1 MDTLKFW
8 PALAIIVLVTACR
21 EPTAETARPGNPLF
35 SLGSVTSCPNPSIV
49 VTNEADLLAALA
61 GASAGDVIGLDGV
74 IEVAADLSI
83 SVEGVTLTCATPG
96 SGLRVAVGATV
107 SSLVKVLAPFVT
119 VNGLT
124 LDGTGAGDPYLALND
139 PDDID
144 NDGVTGTASDVR
156 LTNNTVMCSVGDCAF
171 FFATRNAVVS
181 GNEFHSTGSFTGIQL
196 QGGIDGSRVERNT
209 IVATVPSTNPNL
221 GGIRVRDG
229 TGVVVADNVVRGPWA
244 NSLAAQNLTGAT
256 ISGNRVEPDGSA
268 RGILLFAMDG
278 VVVDNNTLIGAGGA
292 VEALEIDGS
301 TGVVMS
307 RNAITGSWVDAFVLL
322 NTSGAQIV
330 DNTVTCG
337 SDECVFG
344 SGAPGTVVAGNH
356 FTSGGSGTGIQMQ
369 AGTDGVRVE
378 NNEIVATTPSGGVNL
393 GGIRVRDG
401 ANVVIAGNVVR
412 GPWQNGLALADL
424 ADSRIEQN
432 QVDGALQYGIRARS
446 GGSSLPVSMT
456 HDLFRANRITR
467 AGLAGILLT
476 SACGNQLVG
485 NNLQGNA
492 ENIGAIF
499 DGPSGANV
507 FVGNATVVI
516 DDALP
521 LDCDGDGAGDPNVIS
536 AQGRVLRGVPLAPI
550 PDGAE
555 HGSRVRLR

>member
-61 GASAGDVIGLDGV
+61 GASAGDVIGLDGM

-96 SGLRVAVGATV
+96 SGLRVAVG
-107 SSLVKVLAPFVT
+107 
-119 VNGLT
+119 
-124 LDGTGAGDPYLALND
+124 
-139 PDDID
+139 
-144 NDGVTGTASDVR
+144 
-156 LTNNTVMCSVGDCAF
+156 
-171 FFATRNAVVS
+171 ATRNAVVS

-209 IVATVPSTNPNL
+209 IVATAPSTNPNL

-229 TGVVVADNVVRGPWA
+229 SGVVVAGNVVRGPWA

-369 AGTDGVRVE
+369 AGTDGVRIE
-378 NNEIVATTPSGGVNL
+378 NNEIVANAPSGGLNF

-446 GGSSLPVSMT
+446 GVSFLPVSMT
-456 HDLFRANRITR
+456 RNLFRANRITGAGS
-467 AGLAGILLT
+467 AGLLLT

-492 ENIGAIF
+492 GNVGAIF

-507 FVGNATVVI
+507 FVGSATVVI

-521 LDCDGDGAGDPNVIS
+521 LDCDGDGVGDPNIIDGP
-536 AQGRVLRGVPLAPI
+536 GRTLRGAPFTAA
-550 PDGAE
+550 PAGAASE
-555 HGSRVRLR
+555 GKLR